1 MKRLVIYELKKILL
15 RPLTRACFAV
25 VLLFCIFLSF
35 SSFHN
40 KYATDGKGKEGIG
53 KRAVEIDQEVSARY
67 AGVLTDDKVRQMVDE
82 LIPKG
87 DFRGLSAKYVYQNA
101 LQSAV
106 AARFVD
112 AEGNWNGLGVSDVF
126 GEEEIQIGY
135 VDGWL
140 STSQDL
146 VKVLVVLTLAVIVMT
161 APVFSGEYSGVDQII
176 LSSRFGRSKCAA
188 AKIFACMLATFVMTA
203 VVVVTDISVA
213 LILYG
218 REGLS
223 CSILFSQLTYAEQY
237 IPFNI
242 TCKTL
247 LSYQALLAFT
257 GAGSAVG
264 MTLWFSS
271 VCKSQMGAAVLSLAI
286 YLFPLMLPVT
296 ETSPLYKLIILLP
309 IYHTQFIS
317 LMSADQIGGQI
328 LYSVWA
334 VPAAVLLIT
343 AGSVL
348 GRNAFAHHQVA

>member
-1 MKRLVIYELKKILL
+1 MKRLVIYELEKILL

-40 KYATDGKGKEGIG
+40 KYATDGKGKEGTG
-53 KRAVEIDQEVSARY
+53 KRVVEIDQEVSARY

-161 APVFSGEYSGVDQII
+161 A
-176 LSSRFGRSKCAA
+176 
-188 AKIFACMLATFVMTA
+188 
-203 VVVVTDISVA
+203 VVVVTDISIA

-242 TCKTL
+242 TGKTL

-264 MTLWFSS
+264 MTLWLSS
-271 VCKSQMGAAVLSLAI
+271 VCKSQMGAAVLSLAV